1 MAMLTG
7 TRNSRMNRYIIYL
20 TGGWH
25 EQFWLQDLLD
35 IEIPELK
42 ITGSNKL
49 MPGQFIKPT
58 CTNFENYTIERWKNR
73 SNIQDIIGNNIFIF
87 NSNIN
92 AFKALNLHAI
102 ELERTTGI
110 QVGEFGRKYFE
121 DLIKFLKPNIVIH
134 GGDEWGT
141 RPEYQELH
149 KHTGLLLR
157 QYYHD
162 HYSHENCE
170 YIPLGYMNGMFESN
184 YLSRSLKPPTTRKYD
199 WSFVGV
205 TRKDREEMIH
215 NMMSIDSHYVYSI
228 GGKGYGEIE
237 NNIVL
242 NDINA
247 LANTNGNRYKRKAT
261 QEVRDIYRES
271 IFVPNGRGNVVIDCL
286 RLYEASACGSIP
298 VVVGTQQDFKVL
310 CKEENPPWLFYN
322 SWPQAV
328 TELKK
333 LLQNKHA
340 LNERS
345 SNVTKW
351 WKQRIHNIKEKI
363 KTALI
368 QQSQTI

>member
-1 MAMLTG
+1 MAG
-7 TRNSRMNRYIIYL
+7 NWFR
-20 TGGWH
+20 
-25 EQFWLQDLLD
+25 QFWLQDLLD
-35 IEIPELK
+35 IEVPEWS

-49 MPGQFIKPT
+49 KPGQFINFNGKYKPVLED
-58 CTNFENYTIERWKNR
+58 FTIEGWKKR

-87 NSNIN
+87 SSNIDTN
-92 AFKALNLHAI
+92 RALNDHLKKV
-102 ELERTTGI
+102 EYTTGEKKFKLG
-110 QVGEFGRKYFE
+110 QKYFIDMIE
-121 DLIKFLKPNIVIH
+121 YLKPNIVIH
-134 GGDEWGT
+134 GGDEWGN
-141 RPEYQELH
+141 RSEYQELH
-149 KHTGLLLR
+149 KHTDLLLR
-157 QYYHD
+157 HHYHD

-170 YIPLGYMNGMFESN
+170 YIPLGYMHGMLESN
-184 YLSRSLKPPTTRKYD
+184 YLDIPLKPPTARKYD

-205 TRKDREEMIH
+205 TKLSRSEMIH

-242 NDINA
+242 NDINT
-247 LANTNGNRYKRKAT
+247 LAYTNGKGYKHKAS
-261 QEVRDIYRES
+261 QEMRDIYRES
-271 IFVPNGRGNVVIDCL
+271 IFVPNGKGNIVIDCL
-286 RLYEASACGSIP
+286 RLYEASACGAIP

-322 SWPQAV
+322 NWPQAV

-351 WKQRIHNIKEKI
+351 WKQRIHNIQNKI
-363 KTALI
+363 NHINTNK
-368 QQSQTI
+368 